1 MILSSKLKISFLSK
15 IYLIHFYIFV
25 WIHHLNHIILYKITE
40 YHNILS
46 ELLRECSASI

>member
-1 MILSSKLKISFLSK
+1 MILSSELKISFLSK

-25 WIHHLNHIILYKITE
+25 WIHHNNHIILYKTTE

-46 ELLRECSASI
+46 DLLSKCSASI